1 MKRSPLEPRMDDEI
15 PRTPPDA
22 LNGIYEQ
29 HYVHDPFPFRERS
42 HPSTSNGDLNPG
54 YCQLI
59 NKPIVDAAGHR
70 EYGWSLDQKIPVSN
84 SHPKAIS
91 PLDEAI
97 PCQIGFRSACSTTST
112 TISSQN
118 PNAYTQLKNYH
129 AVVAPPG
136 SGSASPQPVPRT
148 STPAQSPLL
157 GTPPGFDAPP
167 PPEALKKAKEE
178 EEKKKEEAKKADEAE
193 QQNEEAGAVQ
203 QEEQGKEKEAD
214 EAHGSPAP
222 IKKAPCVPPRR
233 PSTEGRDIFR
243 TLQFTKLPAPA
254 PSSEKPERP
263 ATLDLAVTPGE
274 SGISTAGSSL
284 PSSSHSLPL
293 GQSRSTTVPVE
304 F

>member
-1 MKRSPLEPRMDDEI
+1 
-15 PRTPPDA
+15 
-22 LNGIYEQ
+22 
-29 HYVHDPFPFRERS
+29 
-42 HPSTSNGDLNPG
+42 
-54 YCQLI
+54 
-59 NKPIVDAAGHR
+59 
-70 EYGWSLDQKIPVSN
+70 
-84 SHPKAIS
+84 
-91 PLDEAI
+91 
-97 PCQIGFRSACSTTST
+97 
-112 TISSQN
+112 
-118 PNAYTQLKNYH
+118 
-129 AVVAPPG
+129 
-136 SGSASPQPVPRT
+136 
-148 STPAQSPLL
+148 

-274 SGISTAGSSL
+274 SGNQHCRQPVAVQPAL
-284 PSSSHSLPL
+284 FPL
-293 GQSRSTTVPVE
+293 GQSRSTTVLVE